1 MELFSEESAGEDTEE
16 FSECKSEERA
26 DERQEMKNGPESDTA
41 EIIPMELP
49 RGKKVGR
56 KPAGK

>member
-1 MELFSEESAGEDTEE
+1 MELFSEESAGENTEE
-16 FSECKSEERA
+16 FSECKSGERA
-26 DERQEMKNGPESDTA
+26 EERQEMEKGHGLDTA